1 VPLPLQSLTPEAI
14 VQQALDQY
22 AGKSISVLA
31 PLIRDRKGQHREVLD
46 GLKRRGLIRARV
58 DGEIV
63 RIEEAPELERYVR
76 HTIEAVVDRLR
87 PDREQPSRLREA
99 VESAL
104 ELSGGD
110 VIFAP
115 AEEAGEERA
124 WSTSRTCPG
133 CGADTPPLEPRLF
146 SFNSPHGA
154 CPGCQGL
161 GVRQQVSEVRLIRD
175 SALTIREGALAVTSK
190 SAASRS
196 TIPPSIPISSSRSP
210 RPSASISTRRGRNCR
225 ARRRK
230 SCCTAVASN
239 ASRTISPGAARN
251 TRAP

>member
-1 VPLPLQSLTPEAI
+1 VLYARAGLPHCPECHVPLQSLTPEAI

-31 PLIRDRKGQHREVLD
+31 PLIRDRKGQHHEVLE

-133 CGADTPPLEPRLF
+133 CGADTPPNADTAFRR
-146 SFNSPHGA
+146 SSRA
-154 CPGCQGL
+154 C
-161 GVRQQVSEVRLIRD
+161 
-175 SALTIREGALAVTSK
+175 
-190 SAASRS
+190 SRS
-196 TIPPSIPISSSRSP
+196 TRH
-210 RPSASISTRRGRNCR
+210 
-225 ARRRK
+225 
-230 SCCTAVASN
+230 TAPA
-239 ASRTISPGAARN
+239 PAAR
-251 TRAP
+251 ASACASK